1 MMNRFV
7 IVLVVWILG
16 FIGGIIAYFVLPSII
31 NFFKAFIPNLFSKF
45 FLEALIAGIIGS
57 GISTIAIL
65 FWANKSSKEFES

>member
-1 MMNRFV
+1 MMNRFL
-7 IVLVVWILG
+7 IVLIVWVLG
-16 FIGGIIAYFVLPSII
+16 FIGGIMAYFILPTII
-31 NFFKAFIPNLFSKF
+31 NFFKSFIPNISSKF

>member
-1 MMNRFV
+1 MNRFL
-7 IVLVVWILG
+7 IVFIVWILG
-16 FIGGIIAYFVLPSII
+16 FMGGIMAYFILPSML
-31 NFFKAFIPNLFSKF
+31 NFFKSFIPNIFSKF